1 MYMYTYMLLTC
12 SYKIIQMILSKNLPE
27 IHYYDLLYNLWSE
40 ARYHTITCYDIHK
53 KEWEG

>member
-27 IHYYDLLYNLWSE
+27 IHYYDLLYNLWWQYG
-40 ARYHTITCYDIHK
+40 YHTITCYDIHK